1 MMKYAPPYTSLN
13 FGANSL
19 KWYAMGTATLISSIM
34 KVKRVDL
41 LCGLQM
47 VIFRRLTLAVASK
60 IGNDSGGVEM
70 E

>member
-1 MMKYAPPYTSLN
+1 
-13 FGANSL
+13 
-19 KWYAMGTATLISSIM
+19 MGTATLISSIM